1 MLYYFGIFTVNW
13 IPEQL
18 EQLTLP
24 SEYLPEAKFL
34 NEIEGW
40 NRFRGIGLE

>member
-1 MLYYFGIFTVNW
+1 MVFGNKHKDIFD
-13 IPEQL
+13 L
-18 EQLTLP
+18 EINNDDIKSGLP
-24 SEYLPEAKFL
+24 NAEPKFL